1 MATKYQSP
9 PRKSSK
15 FPAQQYDNTC
25 RGALFRNTDKE
36 KETDRD
42 YAGTLNVDG
51 TEYWASGWVR
61 TSKAGAKYL
70 SLSLKPK
77 ADLNLK
83 PKAEPTKIDKPA
95 FDDDIGF

>member
-9 PRKSSK
+9 PRKASK

-25 RGALFRNTDKE
+25 RGALFRNTDKS

-51 TEYWASGWVR
+51 TEYWVSGWLK

-77 ADLNLK
+77 AEPTKKDK
-83 PKAEPTKIDKPA
+83 PKAETDGRP
-95 FDDDIGF
+95 FDDPVDF